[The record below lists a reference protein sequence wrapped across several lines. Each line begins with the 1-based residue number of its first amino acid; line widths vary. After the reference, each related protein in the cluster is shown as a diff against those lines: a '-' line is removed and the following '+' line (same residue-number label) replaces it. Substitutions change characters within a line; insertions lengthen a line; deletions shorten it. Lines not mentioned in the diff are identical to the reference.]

1 MQCFSCKK
9 EIVLGGNRIGRRDDC
24 PHCGRDLHCCFNCTF
39 YDPKVY
45 NECREL
51 QADRVLEKEKSNFCD
66 YFSPTEKSAGAK
78 TAVDEAKKKLE
89 ELFKKK

>member
-1 MQCFSCKK
+1 MQCFSCHK
-9 EIVLGGNRIGRRDDC
+9 EIALGGNRVGRRDDC
-24 PHCGRDLHCCFNCTF
+24 PHCGRDLHCCFNCIF

-66 YFSPTEKSAGAK
+66 YFSPSEKSAMGS
-78 TAVDEAKKKLE
+78 TAVDDAKKKVE